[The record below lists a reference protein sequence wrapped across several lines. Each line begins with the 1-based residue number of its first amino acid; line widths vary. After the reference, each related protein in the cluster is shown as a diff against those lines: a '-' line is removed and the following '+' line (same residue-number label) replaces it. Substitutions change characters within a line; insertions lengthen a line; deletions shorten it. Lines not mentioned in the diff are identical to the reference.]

1 MREARAIH
9 ASCKQFANK
18 VMMRDEAQLSRAS
31 PYIVTAGT
39 VLSRAPA
46 IAARIFARK

>member
-18 VMMRDEAQLSRAS
+18 AMMRDEAQLSRA
-31 PYIVTAGT
+31 YLCIVTAGPA
-39 VLSRAPA
+39 LSRAPR
-46 IAARIFARK
+46 IAARNFAAE